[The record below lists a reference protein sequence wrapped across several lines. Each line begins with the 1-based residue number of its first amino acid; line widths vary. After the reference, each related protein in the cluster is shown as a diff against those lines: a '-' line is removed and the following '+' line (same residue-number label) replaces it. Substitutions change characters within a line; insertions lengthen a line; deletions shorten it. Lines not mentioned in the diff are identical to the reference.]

1 MGEQC
6 CSSRLGEKPAL
17 LLLHSMILQEEV
29 DKLGTKSHVSSSTAK
44 FSEEINLE
52 EVNKGILN

>member
-1 MGEQC
+1 
-6 CSSRLGEKPAL
+6 
-17 LLLHSMILQEEV
+17 MILQEEV

-52 EVNKGILN
+52 EVNQEFLNYSSR

>member
-1 MGEQC
+1 
-6 CSSRLGEKPAL
+6 
-17 LLLHSMILQEEV
+17 MILQEEV

-52 EVNKGILN
+52 EVNQEFFNIFNETEISPDCNWVQFYV